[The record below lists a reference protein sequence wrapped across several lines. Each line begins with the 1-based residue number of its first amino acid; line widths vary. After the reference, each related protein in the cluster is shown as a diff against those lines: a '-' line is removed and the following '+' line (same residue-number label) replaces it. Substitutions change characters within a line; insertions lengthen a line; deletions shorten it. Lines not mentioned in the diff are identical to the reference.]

1 MPPPAGYPNRDTS
14 YGRDGNRQSN
24 DYTRSNSHAESYDD
38 QESAGYQGSYD
49 NRGSRDNRRVNDTP
63 LGKRRRRNGDEGSRS
78 TVVQR
83 ESITSD
89 NRRHTAEAAGQNE
102 QPCQIDTPRDI
113 PEPRPLNAFEEVL
126 RRSAGALS
134 AVTDF
139 TKRKVDM
146 ILFQP
151 KPLLKALRDA
161 LEYFFAHEP
170 QKLSTYPKFVAVVGE
185 IHEILVPAI
194 YADWRPAP
202 EDNPHIMPSPE
213 GTKTIFK
220 ICPAVV
226 TSTNARNTQYKVLTS
241 KHNTDHSL
249 PQVQRDLGYHY
260 VYMNRVDES
269 GAAIDNSAPMPTRYD
284 HLNFIGVPDYDWTGP
299 SYFLVAQDF
308 WQPNGAPRRKIGSL
322 FDWRQRAKML
332 IIKREGYRRADAA
345 LERSSDPRAPQAKD
359 TVASQVIS
367 LVFHK
372 EHLLTTVV

>member
-1 MPPPAGYPNRDTS
+1 
-14 YGRDGNRQSN
+14 
-24 DYTRSNSHAESYDD
+24 
-38 QESAGYQGSYD
+38 
-49 NRGSRDNRRVNDTP
+49 VNDTP

-126 RRSAGALS
+126 RRSADALS

-322 FDWRQRAKML
+322 FDWRQRAKMP